1 MGRGVARA
9 VGRSV
14 GSAAGSSSSF
24 NIGEIIGICVG
35 IAVGL
40 LALYCICVAIC
51 GGGCSDSTS
60 ESPPPATGKEQRC
73 DQAGSLVVPGRGYDW
88 AIPNDPSDLSMHLKP
103 NLVAHD
109 DGRVEPAFGFAWA
122 NPQDPEDERVVQ
134 VPWIA
139 SPSVFLPAWLL
150 AHIPL
155 GLFLKCAIRLQT
167 SVNATEGQS
176 SELPPGWEQ
185 RTDAN
190 GQIYVVDHT
199 SHTSTRTDPH
209 SPPRGEQRTNA
220 PPAILDEYNAADRIT
235 LACHIAS
242 IASKTYTVRK
252 FLPSFA

>member
-1 MGRGVARA
+1 MGRVVARA
-9 VGRSV
+9 AGRLA
-14 GSAAGSSSSF
+14 GSAGSSSSG

-35 IAVGL
+35 IVVGYV
-40 LALYCICVAIC
+40 ALHCMYVAIC

-60 ESPPPATGKEQRC
+60 ESPPSATGKEQRC
-73 DQAGSLVVPGRGYDW
+73 DQAGNLVVPGRGYDW
-88 AIPNDPSDLSMHLKP
+88 ANPNDPSDLSMHLKP

-139 SPSVFLPAWLL
+139 SPSVFLPAWPL

-167 SVNATEGQS
+167 SANTTEGQS
-176 SELPPGWEQ
+176 SELPGWEQ
-185 RTDAN
+185 RTGAN
-190 GQIYVVDHT
+190 GQIYVLDHT
-199 SHTSTRTDPH
+199 SHTSTWTDPH

-252 FLPSFA
+252 FLPSYA